1 MANTWRATAQGTAWG
16 NGKSMHDLFNT
27 SSSARY
33 IRIYRAYLF
42 NNGTSAVTGVLTEVR
57 VTRLTTSISGG
68 STVTPVAH
76 DTSNSALD
84 ANTTSG
90 VGRTV
95 TTGSIFR
102 QLQYSNDEPAV
113 SANTMD
119 EWELLVPFAEIWNA
133 GYGDSNVQP
142 ITCRGSQN
150 EGFQIL
156 NQGATAVGSASTEIE
171 FTDAAS

>member
-1 MANTWRATAQGTAWG
+1 MANTWRATAQGTAWAS
-16 NGKSMHDLFNT
+16 GKSMHDVFNS

-33 IRIYRAYLF
+33 IRVYRAYLF

-57 VTRLTTSISGG
+57 VYRSTAASAGT
-68 STVTPVAH
+68 TVTPVAH
-76 DTSNSALD
+76 NAGNSALD

-90 VGRTV
+90 FGRTV
-95 TTGSIFR
+95 TDGSLFR

-113 SANTMD
+113 SGNSMD

-133 GYGDSNVQP
+133 GYGDSNIDP
-142 ITCRGSQN
+142 IVCRASQN
-150 EGFQIL
+150 EGFHIK
-156 NQGATAVGSASTEIE
+156 NQGSTAVGSASTEIE